1 MYAAL
6 LLPFFLVLLRDAA
19 NALETPSALAPNAAP
34 TTDAP
39 VFVLTPV
46 EDVRGV
52 AAGAA
57 EETVKETPSE
67 TRTREPRDLDP
78 SPSPAPPRA

>member
-6 LLPFFLVLLRDAA
+6 LLPFLLVLLRDAA

-52 AAGAA
+52 AGAA

-78 SPSPAPPRA
+78 SPNPAPPRA